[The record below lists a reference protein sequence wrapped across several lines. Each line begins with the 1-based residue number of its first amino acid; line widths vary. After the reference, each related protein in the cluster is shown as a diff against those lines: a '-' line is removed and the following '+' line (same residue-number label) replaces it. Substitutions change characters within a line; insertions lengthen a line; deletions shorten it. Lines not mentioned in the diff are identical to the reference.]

1 MATRGPRPLRGD
13 WRKRRIYGVLLPVAA
28 GVTIIG
34 LALNIAYLGGDLVNS
49 GVLAALAVSFAALYL
64 ASRTP
69 RIALGLIEKVLLV
82 ALAVAFGLLLWY
94 DLYVLPLGPAAQA
107 AALVLFAWLPLVFVI
122 IFLALPDGLA
132 VRFAAGFLLFVV
144 LLTFPHAVQ
153 TRGGGGVVDGLI
165 LPIQLYLASG
175 VLITALYFFSGFQ
188 KQIQQ
193 AEANAEAMRR
203 LANTDA
209 LTGIANRRATEDAL
223 TLEMRR
229 AERYRR
235 SLGFI
240 IIDLDDFKG
249 INDRLGHL
257 AGDEA
262 LVTLAQRLGHMLRAT
277 DTVGRWGGEEFVI
290 IAPETDLAASMRLA
304 DVVRGYVS
312 AHPLVATA
320 VVTASIGVATYRP
333 GDRLPTLIARAD
345 AALYVAKES
354 GKNQVRSERDVNPI
368 DPADRGVAVV

>member
-1 MATRGPRPLRGD
+1 MATRGPRPLQGD

-28 GVTIIG
+28 GATVVG
-34 LALNIAYLGGDLVNS
+34 LALNIAYLGGDAFNS
-49 GVLAALAVSFAALYL
+49 AVLAALAITLAALYL
-64 ASRTP
+64 ATRTP
-69 RIALGLIEKVLLV
+69 RIALWLIERVLLAV
-82 ALAVAFGLLLWY
+82 LAVAFGLLLWY
-94 DLYVLPLGPAAQA
+94 DLYVLPLGPAAQG
-107 AALVLFAWLPLVFVI
+107 AALVLFAWLPLVFVTV
-122 IFLALPDGLA
+122 FLALPDGLA
-132 VRFAAGFLLFVV
+132 VRFATGFLLFVV
-144 LLTFPHAVQ
+144 LLTFPHAMQ
-153 TRGGGGVVDGLI
+153 TRGRGGVADGLI
-165 LPIQLYLASG
+165 LPVQLYLASG

-209 LTGIANRRATEDAL
+209 LTGIGNRRATEDAL
-223 TLEMRR
+223 LLEMRR

-235 SLGFI
+235 PLGFI

-290 IAPETDLAASMRLA
+290 IAPETDLAATMRLA
-304 DVVRGYVS
+304 EVVRGYVS
-312 AHPLVATA
+312 AHPLVGTA
-320 VVTASIGVATYRP
+320 VVTASIGVAAYRP
-333 GDRLPTLIARAD
+333 SDRLPTLIARAD
-345 AALYVAKES
+345 AALYLAKER
-354 GKNQVRSERDVNPI
+354 GKDQVRSERDI
-368 DPADRGVAVV
+368 DPVDAADRGVAVG